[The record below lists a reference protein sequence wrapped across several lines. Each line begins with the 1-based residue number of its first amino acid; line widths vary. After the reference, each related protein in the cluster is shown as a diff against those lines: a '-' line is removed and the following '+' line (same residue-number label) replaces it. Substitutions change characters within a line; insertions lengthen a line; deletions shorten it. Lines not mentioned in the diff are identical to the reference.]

1 MSTKDTQESKRG
13 PDRQVLEQVLV
24 RAVADVGRE
33 LIAGVQQSVGLRKG
47 REERNKKEIESGEQ
61 TGETER
67 QRAKEAQSDE
77 PTNRPDEPLRDETET

>member
-47 REERNKKEIESGEQ
+47 REERN
-61 TGETER
+61 TER
-67 QRAKEAQSDE
+67 EGERERRKK
-77 PTNRPDEPLRDETET
+77 